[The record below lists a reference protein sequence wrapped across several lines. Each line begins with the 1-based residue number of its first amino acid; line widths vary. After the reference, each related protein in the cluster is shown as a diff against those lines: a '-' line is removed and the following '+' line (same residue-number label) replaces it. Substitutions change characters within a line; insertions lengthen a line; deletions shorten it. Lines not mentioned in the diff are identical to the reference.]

1 MTDLEHI
8 TVTELNSILKDIL
21 KKNTQKNIRVKGEL
35 SGYKKYNNTIYATL
49 KDDLSA
55 ISLIKFKVQEDFKNG
70 DLVIVSGSVDF
81 YSKNGNINLVCSKIE
96 LAGEGLILKKL
107 NDTKI
112 KYQNMGYFDNKKE
125 FPNKIKSIGIVTA
138 SGGAALQDI
147 LFVLNSNKFDG
158 KIFVKNSPVQGIDCP
173 KGICAGIKYF
183 NSFKT
188 VESEKVD
195 LIMITR
201 GGGSIDDLMG
211 FSDPSVIEE
220 IFKSEIFVMSAVGHE
235 VDNMLSDFAA
245 DIRAPTPSIGA
256 EMISKAGPNKLLK
269 LESYKDKILIY
280 DNIIKNK
287 CEFIKKNLF
296 STKKKMY
303 LTVYDNN
310 NKQIF
315 ELNKILDKFLFDKIL
330 TVKGDLK
337 NIKSNID
344 LIKTT
349 QYNAVLIK
357 KNKPVK
363 SVDFIEDGVY
373 YIKIAGK
380 MKKIE
385 LKIIE

>member
-1 MTDLEHI
+1 MTHLEHI
-8 TVTELNSILKDIL
+8 TVSELNSFLKDIL
-21 KKNTQKNIRVKGEL
+21 KNNTQKNIRVKGEL

-55 ISLIKFKVQEDFKNG
+55 INLIKFKVQEDFKNG

-81 YSKNGNINLVCSKIE
+81 YSKNGNINLVCNKIE

-107 NDTKI
+107 NDTKM
-112 KYQNMGYFDNKKE
+112 KYQNLGYFDNKKE
-125 FPNKIKSIGIVTA
+125 FPKQIKSIGIVTA

-158 KIFVKNSPVQGIDCP
+158 KIYVKNSPVQGIDCP

-183 NSFKT
+183 NSSK
-188 VESEKVD
+188 EVD

-256 EMISKAGPNKLLK
+256 EMISKAGPNKMLK
-269 LESYKDKILIY
+269 LETYKDKLGMY
-280 DNIIKNK
+280 DTLLKNK
-287 CEFIKKNLF
+287 FDFLKKNLF
-296 STKKKMY
+296 SAKKKMY

-310 NKQIF
+310 NKKIF
-315 ELNKILDKFLFDKIL
+315 ELDKILDKILFDRIL
-330 TVKGDLK
+330 SVKSDLK

-344 LIKTT
+344 LIKTS

-357 KNKPVK
+357 KNKLIK
-363 SVDFIEDGVY
+363 SIDDIDDGVY
-373 YIKIAGK
+373 YIKISGK
-380 MKKIE
+380 MKKIDI
-385 LKIIE
+385 KIIE

>member
-8 TVTELNSILKDIL
+8 TVSELNSFLKDVL
-21 KKNTQKNIRVKGEL
+21 KNNTQKNIRVKGEL

-81 YSKNGNINLVCSKIE
+81 YTKNGNVNLLCNKIE

-112 KYQNMGYFDNKKE
+112 KYQNLGYFDNKKE
-125 FPNKIKSIGIVTA
+125 FPKQIKSIGIVTA

-158 KIFVKNSPVQGIDCP
+158 KIYVKNSPVQGVDCP

-183 NSFKT
+183 NSSK
-188 VESEKVD
+188 EVD

-256 EMISKAGPNKLLK
+256 EMISKAGPNKILK
-269 LESYKDKILIY
+269 LETYKEKLGMY
-280 DNIIKNK
+280 DTLLKNK
-287 CEFIKKNLF
+287 FDFLKKNLF
-296 STKKKMY
+296 SSKKKMY

-310 NKQIF
+310 NKKIF
-315 ELNKILDKFLFDKIL
+315 ELDKNVDKMLFDRIL
-330 TVKGDLK
+330 SVKSDLK

-344 LIKTT
+344 LIKTS

-357 KNKPVK
+357 KNKPIK
-363 SVDFIEDGVY
+363 SIDDIDDGIY
-373 YIKIAGK
+373 YVKIAGK
-380 MKKIE
+380 LKKIE
-385 LKIIE
+385 IKIIE

>member
-8 TVTELNSILKDIL
+8 TVSDLNSFLKDIL
-21 KKNTQKNIRVKGEL
+21 KNNTQKNIRVKGEL

-81 YSKNGNINLVCSKIE
+81 YTKNGNVNLLCNKIE

-112 KYQNMGYFDNKKE
+112 KYQNLGYFDNKKE
-125 FPNKIKSIGIVTA
+125 FPKQIKSIGIVTA

-158 KIFVKNSPVQGIDCP
+158 KIYVKNSPVQGVDCP

-183 NSFKT
+183 NSSK
-188 VESEKVD
+188 EVD

-256 EMISKAGPNKLLK
+256 EMISKAGPNKILK
-269 LESYKDKILIY
+269 LETYKEKLGMY
-280 DNIIKNK
+280 DTLLKNK
-287 CEFIKKNLF
+287 FDFLKKNLF
-296 STKKKMY
+296 SSKKKMY

-310 NKQIF
+310 NKKIF
-315 ELNKILDKFLFDKIL
+315 ELDKNVDKMLFDRIL
-330 TVKGDLK
+330 SVKSDLK

-344 LIKTT
+344 LIKTS

-357 KNKPVK
+357 KNKPIK
-363 SVDFIEDGVY
+363 SIDDIDDGIY
-373 YIKIAGK
+373 YVKIAGK
-380 MKKIE
+380 LKKIE
-385 LKIIE
+385 IKIIE